1 VKEIIL
7 DKLRRLKL
15 VWVGLCLGSM
25 LMGFMMSFSTVSW
38 MYLPAIAALVPNL
51 ACEFDNGYGRVLL
64 SLPFTTRKAGRIL
77 WFVLAG
83 IPALIMAVFGGVG
96 ILAGAMSIPTVDH
109 LLLRWL
115 ELSGLSSVFFGSV
128 FWIGTGAKMP
138 LVIRRSLPGWV
149 YPFHERLLLVIG
161 GAIGY
166 WLYHAPYSGDV
177 KCAIV
182 CALGLV
188 LTIWGRQHAETRLV
202 AGGERRQPA
211 DSPVSQASHFRA
223 PTGKGGIGFLLGRMV
238 AGQLSALLL
247 VTLGVLA
254 WCWLLSRGRDWSWI
268 SRAWPMLVF
277 AVFIPT
283 AQRISEL
290 VVHLRCLRTLP
301 LTAGQIAGLFL
312 LASLLPI
319 VLLFPTVVMF
329 AGAQHDI
336 HEGLSVGKTCV
347 LAMAPVSLLTAAA
360 VWRESWN
367 PGIIAG
373 LVVAFC
379 LTMIP
384 IIYQLVVGWPGL
396 SWPFIIIQVVIFLAL
411 AFWTMRYGIE
421 HNDQTYHKRTNP
433 AIGA

>member
-1 VKEIIL
+1 
-7 DKLRRLKL
+7 
-15 VWVGLCLGSM
+15 
-25 LMGFMMSFSTVSW
+25 
-38 MYLPAIAALVPNL
+38 
-51 ACEFDNGYGRVLL
+51 
-64 SLPFTTRKAGRIL
+64 
-77 WFVLAG
+77 
-83 IPALIMAVFGGVG
+83 
-96 ILAGAMSIPTVDH
+96 
-109 LLLRWL
+109 
-115 ELSGLSSVFFGSV
+115 
-128 FWIGTGAKMP
+128 
-138 LVIRRSLPGWV
+138 
-149 YPFHERLLLVIG
+149 
-161 GAIGY
+161 
-166 WLYHAPYSGDV
+166 
-177 KCAIV
+177 
-182 CALGLV
+182 
-188 LTIWGRQHAETRLV
+188 
-202 AGGERRQPA
+202 
-211 DSPVSQASHFRA
+211 
-223 PTGKGGIGFLLGRMV
+223 MV